1 MGGWRAW
8 LLLTCCVSVRI
19 RMATRQSGVNED
31 EGDNEDDDDDD
42 DDDDEPALKT

>member
-1 MGGWRAW
+1 
-8 LLLTCCVSVRI
+8 
-19 RMATRQSGVNED
+19 MATRQSGVNED